1 MFFLG
6 TCVSVLVGV
15 SHYIA
20 EALIDLALDI
30 HVEDC

>member
-1 MFFLG
+1 MLLLG

-15 SHYIA
+15 SHYFA